1 MDLKAYGKILSMFL
15 ILLLIQVMV
24 INNIN
29 IGAWGVTPM
38 FYTLFVLALPFETPR
53 WVLLV
58 FGFVM
63 GFAVDVFCDTPGLNA
78 GATTMMAFARPWVLG
93 VLAPRD
99 GYEHGTRP
107 YLMHMGFIWYLYYSA
122 ALVMI
127 HSTAYYILDV
137 FGFAHFLKTLGQIIL
152 TTIFTEI
159 FIIFSQYIAFRK
171 Q

>member
-29 IGAWGVTPM
+29 IGVWGVTPM

-63 GFAVDVFCDTPGLNA
+63 EPL
-78 GATTMMAFARPWVLG
+78 P
-93 VLAPRD
+93 
-99 GYEHGTRP
+99 
-107 YLMHMGFIWYLYYSA
+107 
-122 ALVMI
+122 
-127 HSTAYYILDV
+127 
-137 FGFAHFLKTLGQIIL
+137 
-152 TTIFTEI
+152 
-159 FIIFSQYIAFRK
+159 
-171 Q
+171 